1 MSSSGEYGVA
11 PRLTVVGSLNTDL
24 VIRAPKLPETGETV
38 TGGEFSI
45 FPGGKGANQAV
56 AAARLGAEVTMVGC
70 VGGDDFGRRLVDG
83 LKAEGI
89 DAVHV
94 RVDPD
99 VVSGVAFITVDSA
112 ARNTIVVASGA
123 NARVSV
129 YDVDAARDAIGASQ
143 VLLLQ
148 LEVPVEVVAH
158 AAAQAR
164 RSGCRVILDP
174 APAHPL
180 PDDLYP
186 NLDVINP
193 NEVEAKLL
201 TGISIDDPQA
211 AGRAADQLVSR
222 GCKVVVIKMGARGAF
237 LAGGGAREMVPAIP
251 VDAVDSTAAGD
262 AFAGALAVALAE
274 GKSLEP
280 AVRFANAT
288 AAISVTRMGAQP
300 SMPRRDE
307 VVAFARAHGVGF

>member
-148 LEVPVEVVAH
+148 REVPV
-158 AAAQAR
+158 
-164 RSGCRVILDP
+164 
-174 APAHPL
+174 
-180 PDDLYP
+180 
-186 NLDVINP
+186 
-193 NEVEAKLL
+193 
-201 TGISIDDPQA
+201 
-211 AGRAADQLVSR
+211 
-222 GCKVVVIKMGARGAF
+222 
-237 LAGGGAREMVPAIP
+237 
-251 VDAVDSTAAGD
+251 
-262 AFAGALAVALAE
+262 AGA
-274 GKSLEP
+274 
-280 AVRFANAT
+280 
-288 AAISVTRMGAQP
+288 
-300 SMPRRDE
+300 
-307 VVAFARAHGVGF
+307 